1 MSWSE
6 NLGAGGLEAGL
17 DERMGIGNRNGAGN
31 PFPGADSTIFLYIV
45 LGGFDNKTSIDKS
58 FIGVVIL
65 R

>member
-31 PFPGADSTIFLYIV
+31 PFPGADSKTV
-45 LGGFDNKTSIDKS
+45 LE
-58 FIGVVIL
+58 
-65 R
+65 